1 MSTEQKSAHNWR
13 VLSSESYSIG
23 PYTIK
28 MDRVVSPDGCRE
40 INWVYHAGKHAVATL
55 ALRDDGSALLV
66 REYRHPL
73 GGFVLNIPA
82 GGAGHARSEEE
93 LLQHAARELAE
104 EAGVEAAFWR
114 KIGAYHPLPGFS
126 SLTMHLYLATGLR
139 PVQQKGDG
147 DEWKEVE
154 EVVSVPLDELYRD
167 VVSGKYPDSPTM
179 TAVLWAAAAGMI
191 PLPPQPRDA
200 NAKPP
205 AEVQK

>member
-1 MSTEQKSAHNWR
+1 MNTNPKKEHSWR

-28 MDRVVSPDGCRE
+28 MDRVVSPDGCRK
-40 INWVYHAGKHAVATL
+40 IDWVYHAGKHAVATL
-55 ALRDDGSALLV
+55 AVNDDGSALLV

-82 GGAGHARSEEE
+82 GGASHANSEEE

-104 EAGVEAAFWR
+104 EAGVEAAFWQ

-126 SLTMHLYLATGLR
+126 SLTMHLYFAAVLR

-154 EVVSVPLDELYRD
+154 EVVLVPLEELYRD
-167 VVSGKYPDSPTM
+167 VVLGKYPDSPTM
-179 TAVLWAAAAGMI
+179 MAVLWAAAAGMI
-191 PLPPQPRDA
+191 SVQPRSRDA
-200 NAKPP
+200 DAKSP
-205 AEVQK
+205 AEVKK